1 MTNYDWAT
9 DFAKSPKNKEVWQ
22 SHASQQHVLT
32 MYPDGKIYDY
42 NALDGKPSNKI
53 KDESWLVDTNAL
65 ISASQA
71 KKEGEVE
78 KYASIMDTARSDLY
92 KELLVAASQQEEMM
106 KDNEY
111 ISPAR
116 LLLTKHDMAAAGGT
130 DGQILQTAQ
139 EIVRQT
145 KYQTKVTGVFYR
157 EEKYQAVHTSNPVSI
172 EGLTTKAA
180 LDTQLPV
187 GHSEI
192 GDDVT
197 PVITRPEFEVFE
209 KQIFADSFHYGFGM
223 REKDDAFFNIEQRM
237 TMKVPGLMLKLR
249 NDKMVNLLNSATHTT
264 PFAIGA
270 TKWDTYSAG
279 GVVTHDAGGSLD
291 GIRLK
296 IEDFEG
302 DEMFL
307 AAPYNII
314 RAYLRNVEGH
324 LVKEIDSRMPATG
337 RTGSLPYSQGVT
349 YRVENAMT
357 ANSAVLGSK
366 VAWADAYTGPQV
378 DIAYKDDKKPSA
390 WEGRLLFHFNG
401 VQRKLSAAAQRF
413 MDAASTPYAPAS

>member
-1 MTNYDWAT
+1 
-9 DFAKSPKNKEVWQ
+9 
-22 SHASQQHVLT
+22 
-32 MYPDGKIYDY
+32 
-42 NALDGKPSNKI
+42 
-53 KDESWLVDTNAL
+53 
-65 ISASQA
+65 
-71 KKEGEVE
+71 
-78 KYASIMDTARSDLY
+78 
-92 KELLVAASQQEEMM
+92 
-106 KDNEY
+106 
-111 ISPAR
+111 
-116 LLLTKHDMAAAGGT
+116 
-130 DGQILQTAQ
+130 
-139 EIVRQT
+139 
-145 KYQTKVTGVFYR
+145 
-157 EEKYQAVHTSNPVSI
+157 
-172 EGLTTKAA
+172 
-180 LDTQLPV
+180 
-187 GHSEI
+187 
-192 GDDVT
+192 
-197 PVITRPEFEVFE
+197 
-209 KQIFADSFHYGFGM
+209 M

-264 PFAIGA
+264 PFLIGS